1 MTILFSTKTI
11 SFLGLP
17 LKIGPLGYD
26 SKEYF
31 LDKSKSYF
39 GLGETSRT
47 INDDIF
53 FGIQKFLLH

>member
-1 MTILFSTKTI
+1 MTILFLTKTI
-11 SFLGLP
+11 SFLGLS

-26 SKEYF
+26 SKEDF

-39 GLGETSRT
+39 GLGETRRT

-53 FGIQKFLLH
+53 LVYKNFC